1 MSTVL
6 VRERAYHECANREC
20 ARRDSTNRER
30 ANHERAHRERA
41 NHERA
46 AMKSQ
51 MFIIIKKNFVLHSF
65 IKIEKRNV
73 NPALN
78 NSIFTATRNIKT

>member
-6 VRERAYHECANREC
+6 VHERAYHERANREC

-41 NHERA
+41 NHECA

-51 MFIIIKKNFVLHSF
+51 MFIIIKNFVLHSF

-78 NSIFTATRNIKT
+78 NSIFTVTRNTET